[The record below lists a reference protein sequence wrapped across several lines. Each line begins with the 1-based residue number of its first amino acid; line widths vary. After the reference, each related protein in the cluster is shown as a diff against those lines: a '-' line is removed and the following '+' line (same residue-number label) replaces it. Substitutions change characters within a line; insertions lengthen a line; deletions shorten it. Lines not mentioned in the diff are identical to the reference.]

1 MSSFQLIQ
9 RTKVESLDIEIL
21 HYEHPATGAV
31 HYHLAC
37 DYDEKVFLVAVRTM
51 PHDSTGVAHI
61 LEHTALCGSKK
72 YPVRDPFFMMTR
84 RSLNSFMNAMTSSDW
99 TAYPFASQ
107 NDKDFNNLLDV
118 YLDAVF
124 FSRLHPLDFA
134 QEGHRVEFS
143 EKGNPNSK
151 LEYKGVVF
159 NEMKG
164 AMSSP
169 VSQLWQGISSALF
182 PTTTYHYN
190 SGGEPS
196 CITDLTYEQ
205 LLAFYQSHYHPSNA
219 VFMTFGRLD
228 VAELQDK
235 LECQALASFSK
246 LDKKWSVPLE
256 KRYPAPIA
264 LEQRYALD
272 SEDLSQNTHHVLGWL
287 LGESTDLDAQLEA
300 HLLSQVLLDN
310 SASPLRRALEES
322 ELGLAPSPLCG
333 LEDSNREMSFM
344 CGLEGS
350 EPEHAQAVETLILS
364 TLEQIAKEGVPQEMI
379 EASLHQLEL
388 HQREIG
394 GDHYPYGLQL
404 MFNSLSAAIHY
415 GDPAALL
422 NLEPALVRLRAKAS
436 TPDFIHEAVTR
447 LLLNNAHRV
456 RYSLRP
462 DRSISAESKRLEEA
476 QLNALQQRLSASE
489 KQELIAQAQALEERQ
504 AQVDDADILP
514 KVTLA
519 DVRPEVSYLAP
530 SARDLQGLPSSE
542 YVVGTN
548 GLVYQQLIA
557 DLPALSV
564 EQYLWLPF
572 FTHAWTEIGA
582 GQNDYLA
589 QQQKQTATLGSLS
602 AYASIKGA
610 VQDTRKLQASLVM
623 SGKALASKTAEF
635 SALIQETWV
644 SAKFEESERLLD
656 LLTQLKSRRE
666 QGITGNGH
674 GLAMALAASSLNPAA
689 AITDTLTGLPSIKT
703 LKERLAQAQ
712 KQGADFLSTTLLAL
726 YRTLPAP
733 QEALL
738 IHDQDGAAAHKNALA
753 KLWQAQQAQAVAPT
767 WELSAKDVL
776 WQVDTQVNF
785 CAWALPTVTLDHAD
799 SAPLAVLS
807 GVLRNAYLH
816 TAIREKGGAYG
827 AGASQDSALGCF
839 KFYSYR
845 DPRVEGT
852 FADFQA
858 AIDWVLHKSNGE
870 DLIEQSILGIIGGMD
885 RPGSP
890 AGEAKQFFHQD
901 RSGRTRALRQSFR
914 ERLLSCSWQEVQR
927 VADQYLRGQAGS
939 RAVIA
944 PRGSEKIADQL
955 GLIANDY

>member
-1 MSSFQLIQ
+1 MSFFQLIQ

-21 HYEHPATGAV
+21 HYEHPSTGAV

-61 LEHTALCGSKK
+61 LEHSALCGSEK

-182 PTTTYHYN
+182 PTTTYHFN

-196 CITDLTYEQ
+196 FITDLTYAQ
-205 LLAFYQSHYHPSNA
+205 LLDFYQSHYHPSNA
-219 VFMTFGRLD
+219 VFMTFGQLD
-228 VAELQDK
+228 VTELQDK
-235 LECQALASFSK
+235 LERQALARFSK

-256 KRYPAPIA
+256 KRHPAPVAI
-264 LEQRYALD
+264 EQRYALD
-272 SEDLSQNTHHVLGWL
+272 SDELAQNTHHVVGWL

-350 EPEHAQAVETLILS
+350 EPEHAQAVEALILQ
-364 TLEQIAKEGVPQEMI
+364 TLKQVAKEGVPQEMI

-415 GDPAALL
+415 GNPAALL
-422 NLEPALVRLRAKAS
+422 NLEPALARLRIKAS
-436 TPDFIHEAVTR
+436 TPDFIQEAITR

-476 QLNALQQRLSASE
+476 QLNALQQRLTASE
-489 KQELIAQAQALEERQ
+489 KQELIVQAQALEERQ
-504 AQVDDADILP
+504 TQVDDADILP
-514 KVTLA
+514 KVTLS

-530 SARDLQGLPSSE
+530 SARYPLGLPTSE

-557 DLPALSV
+557 DLPDLSA

-602 AYASIKGA
+602 AYASIKGD
-610 VQDTRKLQASLVM
+610 VQDTSKLQASLVM

-635 SALIQETWV
+635 SALVQETWA

-689 AITDTLTGLPSIKT
+689 AISDALTGLPSIKT

-712 KQGADFLSTTLLAL
+712 KQGAEFLSTTLLEL
-726 YRTLPAP
+726 YRTVPAA

-738 IHDQDGAAAHKNALA
+738 IHDKDGAAAHKEALD
-753 KLWQAQQAQAVAPT
+753 KLWQAQKTQAVAPT
-767 WELSAKDVL
+767 WALGAKDVL

-799 SAPLAVLS
+799 SAALAVLS

-858 AIDWVLHKSNGE
+858 AIEWVLHKSNGE

-901 RSGRTRALRQSFR
+901 RSGRTRELRQSFR
-914 ERLLSCSWQEVQR
+914 ERLLSCSWKEMQR
-927 VADQYLRGQAGS
+927 VADQYLRAKTGS

-944 PRGSEKIADQL
+944 PRGSEKIANQL